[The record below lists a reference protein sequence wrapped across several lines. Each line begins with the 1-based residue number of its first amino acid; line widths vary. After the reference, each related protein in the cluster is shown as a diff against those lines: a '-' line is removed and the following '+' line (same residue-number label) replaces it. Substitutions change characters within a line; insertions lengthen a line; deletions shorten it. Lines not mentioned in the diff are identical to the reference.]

1 MKDYVNGKV
10 LNTDSA
16 VLVKYVMDEEDLGD
30 GYKRYT
36 VRRLMRRPREKD
48 YFLYVE
54 KVATDRWCGILDR
67 SEYVVPVS
75 DDVVQSFRK
84 ELPEILPAK

>member
-1 MKDYVNGKV
+1 MRIQGGSDVPLVCYFYSMKDYVNGKV

-36 VRRLMRRPREKD
+36 VRRLMRRPRGTRISS
-48 YFLYVE
+48 VC
-54 KVATDRWCGILDR
+54 VN
-67 SEYVVPVS
+67 S
-75 DDVVQSFRK
+75 
-84 ELPEILPAK
+84 